1 MDDLIGDTVDKS
13 LNPLIIREE
22 LQPNYYAQS
31 RRCHC
36 LNPLIIREELQP
48 HTLFLSNK
56 ISKLQGAL
64 GRKLLLTIRAIK
76 HPRGTY

>member
-1 MDDLIGDTVDKS
+1 MARRHVVVDKS

-22 LQPNYYAQS
+22 L
-31 RRCHC
+31 
-36 LNPLIIREELQP
+36 LL

-64 GRKLLLTIRAIK
+64 GEKLLLTIRAIK
-76 HPRGTY
+76 QSRGTY

>member
-1 MDDLIGDTVDKS
+1 M
-13 LNPLIIREE
+13 R
-22 LQPNYYAQS
+22 
-31 RRCHC
+31 C